1 MGVPGFFMWLMKQY
15 KNKKIVF
22 PKSKASED
30 DNINSVDYL
39 LIDMN
44 CMIHPECF
52 KTLVDIK
59 TTSVEKIEA
68 KMRKNV
74 IDYLEKIIEH
84 NMPRKGV
91 YLAIDG
97 VAPVAKMK
105 QQRYRRFKSVSDKE
119 LYDNLR
125 KKHNKEIPIHWSNS
139 AITPGTNFM
148 KRLNER
154 IIEWATAWSK
164 KHKIEILYSSCNV
177 PAEGEH
183 KLLQF
188 IRTNQLQ
195 HNSNYTYSIYGLD
208 ADLIFLALSTGLD
221 SIYLMREGQI
231 LKEDTKEAVEGFNYV
246 SIKILREC
254 IVDTMRKYYNKDT
267 DLIKNV
273 NVDVILDNSRL
284 VDDFIFICYLMGND
298 FLPHLPSL
306 DIYSGAIDTLIEKY
320 VETIKHF
327 TNQYIVIREPNNCDI
342 NTEVFYNFLN
352 RLAVDEEATLK
363 LSYGKKKFSA
373 PCISTDPYDIEVHR
387 IENMKFKV
395 ADPIQL
401 GKDSMVEWRTRYYN
415 HYYKLKEDE
424 IDSYCMKMVGHYM
437 KGLKW
442 VTCYYFDKCPAW
454 DWYYPY
460 DNPPFLSDMINNKY
474 NFQDIQFKLGEP
486 MTPFEQLLTVLPRK
500 SAYLLP
506 ECLQKIM
513 LNNKGSAVHLY
524 PNKFELDMIGKKKY
538 WMVHPILPPLEIS
551 LIRAM
556 FNKYSKNLSSDL
568 RTMNTNL
575 NELKIIKYDS
585 IHRT

>member
-1 MGVPGFFMWLMKQY
+1 MGVPGFFLHLMKAY
-15 KNKKIVF
+15 KNRKIVF

-30 DNINSVDYL
+30 STIHSVDYL

-52 KTLVDIK
+52 KTLEDIK
-59 TTSVEKIEA
+59 TNSIEKIEA
-68 KMRKNV
+68 KMRNN
-74 IDYLEKIIEH
+74 IIAYLEKIIEH

-105 QQRYRRFKSVSDKE
+105 QQRMRRFKSINDKE

-125 KKHNKEIPIHWSNS
+125 KKHNKENPIFWSNS
-139 AITPGTNFM
+139 AITPGTQFM
-148 KRLNER
+148 KLLHYR
-154 IIEWATAWSK
+154 IIEWAKEWAK
-164 KHKIEILYSSCNV
+164 KHKIEIIYSSCNV

-188 IRTNQLQ
+188 IRN
-195 HNSNYTYSIYGLD
+195 NKINYTYSIYGLD

-221 SIYLMREGQI
+221 SIYLMREGKI
-231 LKEDTKEAVEGFNYV
+231 LKDDTKESVEGFNYV
-246 SIKILREC
+246 SIKILKEC
-254 IVDTMRKYYNKDT
+254 IVDTMKKQYD
-267 DLIKNV
+267 KNSEIV
-273 NVDVILDNSRL
+273 SSLDNNRL

-306 DIYSGAIDTLIEKY
+306 DIYNGAIDTLIEKY
-320 VETIKHF
+320 IETIKLHPSK
-327 TNQYIVIREPNNCDI
+327 YIVIREPDNCDI
-342 NTEVFYNFLN
+342 DTDIFYDFLN

-363 LSYGKKKFSA
+363 LNYGKKKFCP

-387 IENMKFKV
+387 IENMRFKV
-395 ADPIQL
+395 KDPIEL
-401 GKDSMVEWRTRYYN
+401 GKDDMVDFRKRYYS
-415 HYYKLKEDE
+415 HYYKWDE
-424 IDSYCMKMVGHYM
+424 TNIDTNCMEIVAHYM

-454 DWYYPY
+454 NWYYPY
-460 DNPPFLSDMINNKY
+460 DNPPFLIDMVKHKY
-474 NFQDIQFKLGEP
+474 EFKDIQFKLGEP
-486 MTPFEQLLTVLPRK
+486 MTPFEQLLTVLPPH

-506 ECLQKIM
+506 EVLQKIM
-513 LNNKGSAVHLY
+513 LNKKGSAYHLY
-524 PNKFELDMIGKKKY
+524 PRKFELDMIGKKKY
-538 WMVHPILPPLEIS
+538 WMVHPILPPLEIN

-568 RTMNTNL
+568 RDMNTQF
-575 NELKIIKYDS
+575 ERIYEF
-585 IHRT
+585 